1 MTNPQ
6 KAKGSAFETAIYRF
20 LQDAGLFAY
29 KPRQEGSRDVGDVHV
44 PPFVI
49 QAKNYRDVLAGIRE
63 GVEGVRVQKGH
74 ARMPFGV
81 AVVKRPR
88 KPIEDAYVVMRLGDF
103 PQLVRAVTT
112 PQADSV
118 LDTD

>member
-1 MTNPQ
+1 MTNPN
-6 KAKGSAFETAIYRF
+6 ARKGSLFERQVRDY
-20 LQDAGLFAY
+20 LVEAGIFAY
-29 KPRQEGSRDVGDVHV
+29 RPRQEGHKDVGDIHS
-44 PPFVI
+44 PPFVL
-49 QAKNYRDVLAGIRE
+49 QAKNYRDILTGIRE